1 MNVVL
6 NVVAILLKTFLVWL
20 AFQIWSD
27 VRQVKERQER
37 QESWARR
44 RDWEE
49 AEQEQADHPPAP

>member
-20 AFQIWSD
+20 AFQIWAD

-37 QESWARR
+37 QESWNRR

-49 AEQEQADHPPAP
+49 AEKEQHP